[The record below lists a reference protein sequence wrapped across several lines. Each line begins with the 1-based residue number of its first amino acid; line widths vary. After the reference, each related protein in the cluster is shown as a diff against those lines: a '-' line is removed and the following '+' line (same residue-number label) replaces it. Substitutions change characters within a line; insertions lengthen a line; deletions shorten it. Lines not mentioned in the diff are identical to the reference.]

1 MVRRL
6 LLSATLPFTHA
17 NIYPFSIFAYLLT
30 IRTYDVQSKSFYA
43 VSRIHRQA
51 ILVTCGQESLEF
63 LERRKAISMNAW
75 LYTGGDMINAATQGV
90 KSYLHTLER
99 RITQED
105 IDAIGL

>member
-1 MVRRL
+1 MPFYHL
-6 LLSATLPFTHA
+6 LMQTF
-17 NIYPFSIFAYLLT
+17 IYLLYSRASFI

-43 VSRIHRQA
+43 ISKIHRQA
-51 ILVTCGQESLEF
+51 ILMTCGQESLEF